1 MTAAWLLPVVTVIV
15 ASSTG
20 GVFSPILNEY
30 NPSYAL
36 ITQVVSIFMVTI
48 GLSLALM
55 LLTIYILRLIVVG
68 VPEGNNVLSVFLP
81 LGPTGQAGYSIL
93 LAGQYFKEILP
104 LQYGS
109 STFLTD
115 PSTGPII
122 NVLCVCISFTLWAL
136 ASMWMIFALLAM
148 QHVLRKTRI
157 VFKVNFWGLIFPNV
171 SQEHTFQNPTY
182 EYLGRLRKLDN
193 RPSEHIRLDLLPYM
207 GFHLCHS
214 HPDFMDF
221 RCCQDR
227 FNGV

>member
-1 MTAAWLLPVVTVIV
+1 MTAVWLLPVVTLVV
-15 ASSTG
+15 GSSTG
-20 GVFSPILNEY
+20 GVFSSVLNGY

-36 ITQVVSIFMVTI
+36 ITQVVSIFMVSI

-68 VPEGNNVLSVFLP
+68 LPQGNNVLSVFLP

-115 PSTGPII
+115 PSAGPTIY
-122 NVLCVCISFTLWAL
+122 VLCVCISFALWAL

-148 QHVLRKTRI
+148 QHALRRTRI
-157 VFKVNFWGLIFPNV
+157 VFKVNFFGLIFPNV
-171 SQEHTFQNPTY
+171 SGPYIQLNPI
-182 EYLGRLRKLDN
+182 ESN
-193 RPSEHIRLDLLPYM
+193 
-207 GFHLCHS
+207 
-214 HPDFMDF
+214 
-221 RCCQDR
+221 
-227 FNGV
+227 